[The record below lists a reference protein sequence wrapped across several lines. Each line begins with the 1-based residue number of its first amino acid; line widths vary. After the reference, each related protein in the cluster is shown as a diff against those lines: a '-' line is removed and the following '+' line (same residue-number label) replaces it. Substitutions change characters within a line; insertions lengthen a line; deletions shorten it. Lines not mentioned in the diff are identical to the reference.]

1 MKILNKIV
9 EFIKSLISKVRKPFH
24 LEVSVTSEKLGEK
37 PVEKVEITV
46 VKPVEQVEKPVE
58 VPETSEKKVETPVK
72 QVKRRGRP
80 RKVKSEW
87 FVKYFRGYVI
97 CILWVVI
104 QKISLQAKST
114 V

>member
-9 EFIKSLISKVRKPFH
+9 EFIKSLISKVHKPVH
-24 LEVSVTSEKLGEK
+24 VETHVTSEK
-37 PVEKVEITV
+37 KVEN
-46 VKPVEQVEKPVE
+46 VETVEKPVE
-58 VPETSEKKVETPVK
+58 TVKVPETSEKKVETPVK

-97 CILWVVI
+97 CMLWVVI
-104 QKISLQAKST
+104 QKISLLVKSI

>member
-24 LEVSVTSEKLGEK
+24 FEVSVTSEKLGEK

-58 VPETSEKKVETPVK
+58 TVKVPETSEKKAETPVK
-72 QVKRRGRP
+72 AVKRRGRP
-80 RKVKSEW
+80 RKVKSE
-87 FVKYFRGYVI
+87 
-97 CILWVVI
+97 
-104 QKISLQAKST
+104 
-114 V
+114 

>member
-1 MKILNKIV
+1 MKTLNKIV
-9 EFIKSLISKVRKPFH
+9 EFIKSLISKVRKPVH
-24 LEVSVTSEKLGEK
+24 VETPVTSEKK
-37 PVEKVEITV
+37 VEKVET
-46 VKPVEQVEKPVE
+46 VEKKVE

-87 FVKYFRGYVI
+87 FVKYFRGYEI

-104 QKISLQAKST
+104 QKILSLVKSI

>member
-58 VPETSEKKVETPVK
+58 VPETSKKKVETPVK

-80 RKVKSEW
+80 RKVKSE
-87 FVKYFRGYVI
+87 
-97 CILWVVI
+97 
-104 QKISLQAKST
+104 
-114 V
+114 

>member
-1 MKILNKIV
+1 MKTLNKIV
-9 EFIKSLISKVRKPFH
+9 EFIKSLISKVRKPVH
-24 LEVSVTSEKLGEK
+24 VETPVTSEKK
-37 PVEKVEITV
+37 VEKVET
-46 VKPVEQVEKPVE
+46 VEKKVE
-58 VPETSEKKVETPVK
+58 VPETSKTSEKKVEKQVETPVK

-87 FVKYFRGYVI
+87 FVKYFRGYEI

-104 QKISLQAKST
+104 QKILSLVKSI